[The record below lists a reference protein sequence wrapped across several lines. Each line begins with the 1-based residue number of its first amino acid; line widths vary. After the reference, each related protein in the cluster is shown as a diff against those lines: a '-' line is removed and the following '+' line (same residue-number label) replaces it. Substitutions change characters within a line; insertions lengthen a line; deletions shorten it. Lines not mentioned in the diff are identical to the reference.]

1 MTRWRDVSV
10 MLLAAMA
17 GAALLGGCAM
27 GGVASM
33 TFYEPAVPDPAPG
46 RVTIEK
52 GTIGGSYYVP
62 KGVEG
67 RREHSF
73 TREGTVSV
81 TLQDSSYELRVF
93 ATAGRFT
100 GSLALGL
107 VFYIPIPMASGGSES
122 PYVVRVELT
131 CKDPVG
137 CLVDPSRA
145 RFTGDADNGA
155 IVSDCGAA
163 PLTGGPRADPDGKWR
178 LSTGAAVALSCGAR
192 ASTPLAITLDLGDAI
207 VIKDGSVRV
216 PSVVLRRVVAYDG
229 YW

>member
-1 MTRWRDVSV
+1 M
-10 MLLAAMA
+10 
-17 GAALLGGCAM
+17 
-27 GGVASM
+27 
-33 TFYEPAVPDPAPG
+33 
-46 RVTIEK
+46 
-52 GTIGGSYYVP
+52 GGSYSAR

-67 RREHSF
+67 RQAHSF

-93 ATAGRFT
+93 ATPGRFT

-137 CLVDPSRA
+137 CLVDPSRT
-145 RFTGDADNGA
+145 RFTGDADSGA
-155 IVSDCGAA
+155 IVSDCSAA
-163 PLTGGPRADPDGKWR
+163 PLTGGPRADSDGKWR
-178 LSTGAAVALSCGAR
+178 LMPQAGVALSCAVR
-192 ASTPLAITLDLGDAI
+192 ASTPLTITLDLGDTLAI
-207 VIKDGSVRV
+207 GDGRVRA